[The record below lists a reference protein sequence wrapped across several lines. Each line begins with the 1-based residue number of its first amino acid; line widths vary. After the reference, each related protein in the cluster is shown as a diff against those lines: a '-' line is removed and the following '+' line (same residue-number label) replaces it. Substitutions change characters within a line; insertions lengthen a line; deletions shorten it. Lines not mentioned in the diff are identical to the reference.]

1 MRTCPTCAAR
11 YEAPAQYCQVDG
23 APLVVEG
30 PSTDPY
36 LGKKILEQFRLER
49 VVGSGGMGVVY
60 EGLDEGLGRR
70 VAVKILHRD
79 LVTNK
84 DIVQRFHREA
94 QIAHQLDHPGIVRVI
109 LFGQLPDGNLYLVLE
124 FLEGPT
130 LLQALER
137 DAVFAPIRAV
147 KVMCGIADAVGY
159 THARGIV
166 HRDLKPENII
176 LTKRGDDP
184 EFPKVLDFGIAKTL
198 IGSGS
203 FVTQTGLIFGTARY
217 ISPEGASGEPVDQR
231 GDVYSLGV
239 ITYQLL
245 TGHTPFES
253 DEPMQLLLK
262 HIHDTPPPMRKW
274 RPELAIP
281 PALES
286 VVMRSLSKNPE
297 GRFDD
302 GHAFARALHD
312 AAGAGGLDVRS
323 IVPTAAMSSFALAP
337 SAVTSQ
343 GDAAM
348 SSHDRPITER
358 LDRASP
364 PPVAPVSPSAL
375 TSAQHAA
382 LPVSAVESSGVSR
395 VRTVTRSAD
404 RTSSPSIVVGGAAV
418 VSQTSQGMV
427 NLPPRME
434 LPVVAPPPEPPL
446 ARDQGDAS
454 IASVLASTRSTPAVD
469 IDDPDE
475 FPPVV
480 PRRGG
485 AAKTFLVVVVSVL
498 LTVSLAAGAAWFFR
512 MFPSQRRADEIA
524 ALLRRS
530 NDAFQ
535 LGRYVHMPNGEDVE
549 DLTDAVLALDRSNS
563 RASQLRRAAATRL
576 KASSDAERLAGHPE
590 RAVPIL
596 QDALR
601 LLDDPLIR
609 EELTAAQRE
618 SDALRAPLAPTPAH
632 PTRPVSRPVSRPAP
646 HDPTLDHPAQPVVP
660 LEPPIA
666 PVPENP
672 TTQPPVTQPV
682 AQPVTHP
689 SRPRRDGG
697 NVVQNPPDDPMRITT
712 PSTEPPVPVFG
723 TPNPQ
728 PDDGQGHTGA
738 F

>member
-23 APLVVEG
+23 AALIVDG
-30 PSTDPY
+30 PPTDPY
-36 LGKKILEQFRLER
+36 LGRKILEQFRLER

-137 DAVFAPIRAV
+137 DGLFAPARAV

-176 LTKRGDDP
+176 LTRRGDDP

-217 ISPEGASGEPVDQR
+217 ISPEGASGEAVDQR
-231 GDVYSLGV
+231 GDVYSLAV
-239 ITYQLL
+239 MAYQLF

-262 HIHDTPPPMRKW
+262 HIHDAAPPMRKY
-274 RPELAIP
+274 RPDLAIP
-281 PALES
+281 ASLED
-286 VVMRSLSKNPE
+286 VVMRSLSKNPDA
-297 GRFDD
+297 RFDD
-302 GHAFARALHD
+302 GNAFARALRE
-312 AAGAGGLDVRS
+312 AAGAGGIDVRS
-323 IVPTAAMSSFALAP
+323 IIPTAPMNAFAVAP
-337 SAVTSQ
+337 VAITSQ
-343 GDAAM
+343 GDFPRRETA
-348 SSHDRPITER
+348 
-358 LDRASP
+358 P
-364 PPVAPVSPSAL
+364 PPERPSPIPAVSSQGHAIDSRPAVE
-375 TSAQHAA
+375 ARHAA

-395 VRTVTRSAD
+395 VRTVTLPTDHRGDARSSA
-404 RTSSPSIVVGGAAV
+404 PQIVVGGGAV
-418 VSQTSQGMV
+418 ASQSTPAPV
-427 NLPPRME
+427 HLPPRME
-434 LPVVAPPPEPPL
+434 IPVITAPVESRPEVPPRE
-446 ARDQGDAS
+446 DS
-454 IASVLASTRSTPAVD
+454 VASVLASTRSTPAVD
-469 IDDPDE
+469 LGDPDE
-475 FPPVV
+475 FPVI
-480 PRRGG
+480 PRRSG
-485 AAKTFLVVVVSVL
+485 AGRTFAIIAVSVIM
-498 LTVSLAAGAAWFFR
+498 TVVIAAGAAWAFR
-512 MFPSQRRADEIA
+512 LFPSQRRADEIA

-535 LGRYVHMPNGEDVE
+535 LGRYMHSPTGEDVE
-549 DLTDAVLALDRSNS
+549 DLTDAVLALDS
-563 RASQLRRAAATRL
+563 RNTRAVQLRRNAATRL
-576 KASSDAERLAGHPE
+576 KAASDTERLAGHPE
-590 RAVPIL
+590 RALPIL

-609 EELTAAQRE
+609 DEIAATQRE
-618 SDALRAPLAPTPAH
+618 IDAQHAPPTT
-632 PTRPVSRPVSRPAP
+632 PTRPPRPPVTRPVARPAP

-660 LEPPIA
+660 LNPPID
-666 PVPENP
+666 P
-672 TTQPPVTQPV
+672 TTQPPVTQP
-682 AQPVTHP
+682 PVTQTPATHP
-689 SRPRRDGG
+689 PRTRRDGG
-697 NVVQNPPDDPMRITT
+697 NVIQSPPDNMQITT
-712 PSTEPPVPVFG
+712 PSNDPPVPVFG
-723 TPNPQ
+723 TPGQ
-728 PDDGQGHTGA
+728 PDDTQGHTGEI
-738 F
+738 

>member
-30 PSTDPY
+30 PPTDPY

-137 DAVFAPIRAV
+137 DAVFAPLRAV
-147 KVMCGIADAVGY
+147 KVMCDIADAVGY

-176 LTKRGDDP
+176 LTRRGDDP

-217 ISPEGASGEPVDQR
+217 ISPEGASGEAVDQR

-239 ITYQLL
+239 ITYQLF

-302 GHAFARALHD
+302 GHAFARALRE

-323 IVPTAAMSSFALAP
+323 IVPTAAMSSFVLTP
-337 SAVTSQ
+337 SAVSSQ
-343 GDAAM
+343 GDSAL

-364 PPVAPVSPSAL
+364 LPVAPVAPAL
-375 TSAQHAA
+375 AHAA

-395 VRTVTRSAD
+395 VRTVNRSAD
-404 RTSSPSIVVGGAAV
+404 HTSSPSIVAVGAAV
-418 VSQTSQGMV
+418 VSQTAQGVV

-434 LPVVAPPPEPPL
+434 LPVVAPPLEG
-446 ARDQGDAS
+446 ARSQERGDSSVAS
-454 IASVLASTRSTPAVD
+454 AVAATRSTPAVD
-469 IDDPDE
+469 LDDPDE

-485 AAKTFLVVVVSVL
+485 AARTLAVIIASVL
-498 LTVSLAAGAAWFFR
+498 VTTALAAGAAWSFR
-512 MFPSQRRADEIA
+512 MFPSQRRADEIS

-530 NDAFQ
+530 SDAFQ
-535 LGRYVHMPNGEDVE
+535 LGRYAHMPNGEDVE
-549 DLTDAVLALDRSNS
+549 DLTDAVLALDRANA
-563 RASQLRRAAATRL
+563 RATQLRHAAATRL
-576 KASSDAERLAGHPE
+576 KAASDAERLAGHPE

-601 LLDDPLIR
+601 LLDDALIR
-609 EELTAAQRE
+609 EELAAAQRE
-618 SDALRAPLAPTPAH
+618 ADALRNPPPTTPTH
-632 PTRPVSRPVSRPAP
+632 PTRPVSRPVARPAP

-660 LEPPIA
+660 LNPPIA
-666 PVPENP
+666 PAPDP
-672 TTQPPVTQPV
+672 STTQPVTQPV
-682 AQPVTHP
+682 TQPTTHTA
-689 SRPRRDGG
+689 RPRRDGG
-697 NVVQNPPDDPMRITT
+697 NVVQSPPDDNMRITT
-712 PSTEPPVPVFG
+712 PQTDPPVPVFG
-723 TPNPQ
+723 VPNP
-728 PDDGQGHTGA
+728 PDDSQGHTGA

>member
-23 APLVVEG
+23 AALIVDG
-30 PSTDPY
+30 PPTDPY

-109 LFGQLPDGNLYLVLE
+109 LFGQLADGNLYLVLE

-137 DAVFAPIRAV
+137 DGLFAPARAV

-176 LTKRGDDP
+176 LTRRGDDP

-217 ISPEGASGEPVDQR
+217 ISPEGASGEAVDQR
-231 GDVYSLGV
+231 GDVYSLAV
-239 ITYQLL
+239 MAYQLF

-262 HIHDTPPPMRKW
+262 HIHDAAPPMRKY
-274 RPELAIP
+274 RPDLAIP
-281 PALES
+281 ASLED
-286 VVMRSLSKNPE
+286 VVMRSLSKNPDA
-297 GRFDD
+297 RFDD
-302 GHAFARALHD
+302 GNAFARALRE
-312 AAGAGGLDVRS
+312 AAGAGGIDVRS
-323 IVPTAAMSSFALAP
+323 IVPTAAMSSFAAAP
-337 SAVTSQ
+337 VAITAQGDFPRRETRPPPERPSPIPAVASQ
-343 GDAAM
+343 G
-348 SSHDRPITER
+348 H
-358 LDRASP
+358 
-364 PPVAPVSPSAL
+364 SAE
-375 TSAQHAA
+375 ARHAA

-395 VRTVTRSAD
+395 VRTVKLSNDHRGDARGSA
-404 RTSSPSIVVGGAAV
+404 SQIVVGGGAV
-418 VSQTSQGMV
+418 ASQTAPV
-427 NLPPRME
+427 HLPPRME
-434 LPVVAPPPEPPL
+434 LPVITAPVEAPPEQRPRE
-446 ARDQGDAS
+446 DS
-454 IASVLASTRSTPAVD
+454 VASVIASTRSTPPVD
-469 IDDPDE
+469 LGDPDE
-475 FPPVV
+475 FPVI

-485 AAKTFLVVVVSVL
+485 AGRTFAIIAASVIM
-498 LTVSLAAGAAWFFR
+498 TVLIAAGAAWAFR

-524 ALLRRS
+524 TLLRRS

-535 LGRYVHMPNGEDVE
+535 LGRYMHSPTGEDVE
-549 DLTDAVLALDRSNS
+549 DLTDAVLALDS
-563 RASQLRRAAATRL
+563 RNTRAVQLRRNAATRL
-576 KASSDAERLAGHPE
+576 KAASDTERLAGHPE
-590 RAVPIL
+590 RALPIL

-601 LLDDPLIR
+601 LIDDPLIR
-609 EELTAAQRE
+609 EEIAATQRE
-618 SDALRAPLAPTPAH
+618 VDALHAPPTP
-632 PTRPVSRPVSRPAP
+632 PTRPVRPPQPRPVTRPAP

-660 LEPPIA
+660 LNPPIDPA
-666 PVPENP
+666 TQPQPA
-672 TTQPPVTQPV
+672 QPPVAHAP
-682 AQPVTHP
+682 
-689 SRPRRDGG
+689 RPRRDGG
-697 NVVQNPPDDPMRITT
+697 NVIQSPPDNMQITT
-712 PSTEPPVPVFG
+712 PSNDPPVPVFG
-723 TPNPQ
+723 TPGQNS
-728 PDDGQGHTGA
+728 DDTQGHTGEI
-738 F
+738 